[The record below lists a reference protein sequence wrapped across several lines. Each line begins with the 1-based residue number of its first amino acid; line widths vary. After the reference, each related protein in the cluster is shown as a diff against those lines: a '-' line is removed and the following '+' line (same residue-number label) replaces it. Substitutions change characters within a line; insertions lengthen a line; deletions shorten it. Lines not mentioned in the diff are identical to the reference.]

1 MPSRAFTATGAF
13 PHAQLPI
20 QELEQFRPL
29 IDTDASNGTVI
40 HGDIPVITMLLAE
53 TISPLQL
60 AGGAMILSGVWLTS
74 VRPATRRIGVR
85 RVFRIPA
92 KSPA

>member
-1 MPSRAFTATGAF
+1 
-13 PHAQLPI
+13 
-20 QELEQFRPL
+20 
-29 IDTDASNGTVI
+29 
-40 HGDIPVITMLLAE
+40 MLLAE